1 MLEVEKI
8 TFSYNK
14 KTIIEDISLNVN
26 KGDFVGIIGP
36 NGSGKSTVLKN
47 IYRALTPERGKILL
61 DGEDL
66 IKMSYKSSA
75 KKMAV
80 VNQENELHFDFEVEE
95 IVSMGRSPHKKLF
108 EIDNEDDKK
117 IVKSALEV
125 VGLDGFSKRSFQKL
139 SGGEKQRV
147 LIARALAQE
156 ARLLILD
163 EPTNHLDINYQ
174 IQVLELIKNL
184 DVTVLAALHD
194 LNLAALF
201 CTRLIVIKAGRVII
215 EGTPEEVLTYENIL
229 EIYGVKT
236 VIEKNKLTNKINIS
250 YLPNSVVKEELGIN
264 FKE

>member
-1 MLEVEKI
+1 MLKVENL

-14 KTIIEDISLNVN
+14 KNIIENVTFTVN
-26 KGDFVGIIGP
+26 EGDFVGIIGP

-47 IYRALTPERGKILL
+47 IYRGLTTKTGRILL
-61 DGEDL
+61 GNEEL
-66 IKMSYKSSA
+66 ATMPFKSSA

-80 VNQENELHFDFEVEE
+80 VSQENELHFDFEVEE
-95 IVSMGRSPHKKLF
+95 VVAMGRSPHKKLF
-108 EIDNEDDKK
+108 DPDNENDKL
-117 IVKSALEV
+117 IVKNALNA
-125 VGLDGFSKRSFQKL
+125 VGLENFSKRSFQKL

-156 ARLLILD
+156 AKFLILD

-174 IQVLELIKNL
+174 IQILELIKKL

-201 CTRLIVIKAGRVII
+201 CTKLVVLKDGKVFL

-229 EIYGVKT
+229 GIYGVKT
-236 VIEKNKLTNKINIS
+236 FVEKNEITGKINIS
-250 YLPNSVVKEELGIN
+250 YLPNSIIKDELGIN
-264 FKE
+264 LKE